1 MVDRRGAYRVEVGGE
16 SVQRIDARLRYDGE
30 LSRHSAATVALP

>member
-1 MVDRRGAYRVEVGGE
+1 MVDRRDAYRVEVGGE

-30 LSRHSAATVALP
+30 LSWRSAAKLALH